1 MAETQTQD
9 HPVRVAFRFGYL
21 GEGFAGSQF
30 QPDQR
35 TVEGEIR
42 GACLR
47 AGLFSEE
54 YRARLA
60 VSGRTDRGVHARC
73 QIMAFSTSLP
83 DRAAR
88 ALPGQLPPDIWITH
102 WCVVP
107 DTYSPRR
114 DVISRTYRYI
124 FSGPVGDPGLMRE
137 AAGLF
142 IGRHDY
148 SCLARI
154 EPGKTPLRTVTSLS
168 IHGDGACCWLEITA
182 PSYLWHMVR
191 CIATVLQ
198 LASCD
203 EIRLDEIRALLAGRC
218 KNKVRPA
225 SPEGLILW
233 SVEDNLDWIPVP
245 ILKRTT
251 RLHSSAASHHRI
263 MERVHSLLLP

>member
-21 GEGFAGSQF
+21 GGGFSGSQF

-42 GACLR
+42 AACSR
-47 AGLFSEE
+47 AGLFSDQES
-54 YRARLA
+54 AHLA
-60 VSGRTDRGVHARC
+60 ISGRTDRGVHARC
-73 QIMAFSTSLP
+73 QIMAFSTLLP

-124 FSGPVGDPGLMRE
+124 FTGPVGDTGLMRE

-142 IGRHDY
+142 IGKHDY
-148 SCLARI
+148 SCLSRV
-154 EPGKTPLRTVTSLS
+154 EPGKTPLRTVHTLT
-168 IHGDGACCWLEITA
+168 IHEDSVCCWLEITA

-198 LASCD
+198 MASYD
-203 EIRLDEIRALLAGRC
+203 EIHLDEIRALLAGRC
-218 KNKVRPA
+218 KHKVRPA

-233 SVEDNLDWIPVP
+233 WVDDTLDWISVSM
-245 ILKRTT
+245 LKRTA
-251 RLHSSAASHHRI
+251 RLHSSAASYHRT
-263 MERVHSLLLP
+263 MERVHTLLLS